1 MELTKLFS
9 DGNGDYKNVEFIMQN
24 DTDGYFVKAELNEE
38 EGNYYVVDH
47 VADEADA
54 THFIPVE
61 NESGEGLVIVKG
73 LEDDSYTV
81 TEVRTDNGYTLLK
94 DDIKIVISQ
103 VETVDL
109 CNIYA
114 SDVLG
119 LIQNDPRYASVIN
132 DTGDLK
138 NMPQKH
144 LEHHLLT
151 ASATVDG
158 NKVNMLEDDGSVNAS
173 VPLKVVNTRGFDLP
187 QTGDNGTWM
196 FSVVGILMMAGAAC
210 FLLVLVT
217 KKRTAEQ

>member
-1 MELTKLFS
+1 
-9 DGNGDYKNVEFIMQN
+9 
-24 DTDGYFVKAELNEE
+24 
-38 EGNYYVVDH
+38 
-47 VADEADA
+47 
-54 THFIPVE
+54 
-61 NESGEGLVIVKG
+61 
-73 LEDDSYTV
+73 
-81 TEVRTDNGYTLLK
+81 
-94 DDIKIVISQ
+94 
-103 VETVDL
+103 
-109 CNIYA
+109 
-114 SDVLG
+114 
-119 LIQNDPRYASVIN
+119 
-132 DTGDLK
+132 
-138 NMPQKH
+138 MPQKH